1 MSDADYDSA
10 INHAFMGLAEN
21 RRSKGCHVLVDMV
34 ELYKKELG
42 MSDSQLEAFRGGLG
56 RLSRQSNSDG

>member
-21 RRSKGCHVLVDMV
+21 RRNKDCHMLVDMF

-42 MSDSQLEAFRGGLG
+42 MSDSQLEAVRGGLG
-56 RLSRQSNSDG
+56 RLSQQGNSD